1 MQNKGYILSL
11 KENIDRV
18 KEELN
23 SEEKFFEKAVMTE
36 RFVKKYKNAL
46 IGSFV
51 VIVVAVGA
59 NIAYDANSAQ
69 NKTAANEAR
78 ATLQKEGANE
88 QALAEL
94 KAKSKT
100 LYDVWQ
106 FAEAIKAKDAAALE
120 ALRSSNAPM
129 IADLAAY
136 ESAKTSADFDKYAS
150 KQGAL
155 YKDLALVQ
163 SAVLLMGENKTD
175 KAHQKLLMISPDS
188 PMAQVASAL
197 LHYGVK

>member
-1 MQNKGYILSL
+1 MSL
-11 KENIDRV
+11 KENITMV

-36 RFVKKYKNAL
+36 RFVKKYKNIL
-46 IGSFV
+46 IGSFA

-59 NIAYDANSAQ
+59 NIAYDANKSQEVA
-69 NKTAANEAR
+69 AANEALLV
-78 ATLQKEGANE
+78 LQKEGANE
-88 QALAEL
+88 QVLAQL
-94 KAKSKT
+94 KAKSKA

-106 FAEAIKAKDAAALE
+106 FAEAIKTKDAAALE

-136 ESAKTSADFDKYAS
+136 ESAKTSGDFDGYAS

-188 PMAQVASAL
+188 PVAQVASAL